1 MVPQSLSG
9 AGHMSWGVPEG
20 FIDHTWH
27 KTAPFGLQLAQ
38 RLNSRPTEVILV
50 GVPGELTEELHVGMV
65 VSGCYPFT
73 AQDLI

>member
-9 AGHMSWGVPEG
+9 AGHMTRGVSEG